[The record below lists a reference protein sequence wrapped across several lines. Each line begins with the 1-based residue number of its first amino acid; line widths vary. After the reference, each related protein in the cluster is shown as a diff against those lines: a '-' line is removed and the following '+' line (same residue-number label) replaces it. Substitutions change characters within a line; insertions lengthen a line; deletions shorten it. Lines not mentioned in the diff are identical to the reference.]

1 MLCQLL
7 ITSSKNNPE
16 EPMYLA
22 ERGNCALETGYPHE
36 ALQYYEKAMALF
48 SESPDMHTG
57 LCIYAGMCSAY
68 IELGMKR
75 EAMVVALEGLKRFP
89 DDEELK
95 KFLSDIEDDMDDPD
109 KGDNLPFLR
118 LILIMAILQKR
129 LRNK

>member
-1 MLCQLL
+1 
-7 ITSSKNNPE
+7 
-16 EPMYLA
+16 MYLA